1 MARYIILVLSNPV
14 AGQEAAFNAWYTNTH
29 IHDLL
34 KCPGVVSA
42 QRFAVNDPNAKQKFI
57 AQYEVETSDLDAT
70 MKEINGRL
78 GGPQMP
84 MTPAFDTASAVMLLA
99 TPITEKLTAPA

>member
-1 MARYIILVLSNPV
+1 MARYIVLVLSNPV
-14 AGQEAAFNAWYTNTH
+14 AGQEAVFDAWYTNTH

-42 QRFAVNDPNAKQKFI
+42 QRFAVTDPNAKQKFI
-57 AQYEVETSDLDAT
+57 AQYEVETNDLDAT

-84 MTPAFDTASAVMLLA
+84 MTDAFDTASAVFLVA
-99 TPITEKLTAPA
+99 SPITEKLTAPA

>member
-1 MARYIILVLSNPV
+1 MARYIMLVLSNPV
-14 AGQEAAFNAWYTNTH
+14 AGQEAIFDDWYTNTH

-42 QRFAVNDPNAKQKFI
+42 QRFAVNDPGAKQKFI
-57 AQYEVETSDLDAT
+57 AQYEVETDDLEAT
-70 MKEINGRL
+70 MKVINARL

-84 MTPAFDTASAVMLLA
+84 MTPAFDTASAVMLVAAPL
-99 TPITEKLTAPA
+99 TEKLTAPA